1 MFPCPGDATRN
12 LHHIYPD
19 LPTASE
25 GRYDQDGKKPQSRGV
40 RQRPCIM
47 RLCGVVALQTEP
59 VALGPCRF
67 NPAWDVDSHVA
78 SQSGRRVYPSIV
90 REWLSWWLGLDLW
103 RRFVVE
109 RDEMGGCV
117 QKRVR
122 WIVVQCSAMYWTCG
136 VGGQARTMGL

>member
-1 MFPCPGDATRN
+1 MSGDATRN

-78 SQSGRRVYPSIV
+78 SQMWEEG
-90 REWLSWWLGLDLW
+90 LSLHNEGVAELVAWLGLVASVFW
-103 RRFVVE
+103 
-109 RDEMGGCV
+109 
-117 QKRVR
+117 
-122 WIVVQCSAMYWTCG
+122 
-136 VGGQARTMGL
+136 